1 MIWLGL
7 GLKRSLPPKGAS
19 KEGAMEPISIIIAA
33 RNEENNLARL
43 LTSIAQ
49 LEPIEAEYE
58 VIIVND
64 HSTDES
70 LEILKKWEG
79 QFGIRVID
87 FQDRLPGFVG
97 KKAALQKGIEAAKY
111 DILAFTD
118 ADCKLPPTWLKEI
131 SRVMDEETDY
141 LLGYSTI
148 YRSDADSDLRM
159 ENFERS
165 VYYILA
171 AAGIA
176 HRKPITASA
185 CNMVYRKSLF
195 EKSGG
200 FEGISEI
207 RSGDDDLLL
216 MKMMPNIRKAY
227 YNPSR
232 YMQVDCYEERNFETM
247 HNKRIRQASKFKH
260 HPRYVQ
266 LLSVMFFIYFAMFY
280 AGIISF
286 FFTGG
291 DLILLG
297 TLTLKFIFE
306 LMLSQKHLS
315 HAKKTH
321 IGILYFVY
329 LVAFPVQYIYY
340 AIRGTLGKYKW

>member
-1 MIWLGL
+1 M
-7 GLKRSLPPKGAS
+7 PKELS
-19 KEGAMEPISIIIAA
+19 HKEREPEPISIIIAA

-49 LEPIEAEYE
+49 LEPIEAEHE

-64 HSTDES
+64 HSTDGS
-70 LEILKKWEG
+70 LEILHKWEG

-87 FQDRLPGFVG
+87 FQDEIPGYVG
-97 KKAALQKGIEAAKY
+97 KKAALQKGIEAAQNEV
-111 DILAFTD
+111 LAFTD

-131 SRVMDEETDY
+131 SRIMDDETDY
-141 LLGYSTI
+141 VLGYSTI
-148 YRSDADSDLRM
+148 YRSDADSDLRL

-165 VYYILA
+165 AYYILA

-185 CNMVYRKSLF
+185 CNMIYRKSLF
-195 EKSGG
+195 MKSGG
-200 FEGISEI
+200 FEGISDI
-207 RSGDDDLLL
+207 RSGDDDLML

-232 YMQVDCYEERNFETM
+232 YMQVDCFEERDFQSM

-266 LLSVMFFIYFAMFY
+266 AISVLLFLYFALFY
-280 AGIISF
+280 VGLFRLF
-286 FFTGG
+286 FMGG
-291 DLILLG
+291 DIVLLI
-297 TLTLKFIFE
+297 TITLKFIFE
-306 LMLSQKHLS
+306 LMLSQKHL
-315 HAKKTH
+315 AYAQKTH

-329 LVAFPVQYIYY
+329 LVAFPLQYIYY
-340 AIRGTLGKYKW
+340 AVRGTLGKYKW

>member
-1 MIWLGL
+1 MGL
-7 GLKRSLPPKGAS
+7 RRSLPPIGAT
-19 KEGAMEPISIIIAA
+19 KDAAQEPISIIIAA

-49 LEPIEAEYE
+49 LEPIEADYE

-64 HSTDES
+64 HSRDES
-70 LEILKKWEG
+70 LEILRKWEG

-87 FQDRLPGFVG
+87 HQERMPGFVG

-131 SRVMDEETDY
+131 SRVMDNETDY
-141 LLGYSTI
+141 ILGYSTI
-148 YRSDADSDLRM
+148 YRNDADTDLRL

-165 VYYILA
+165 AYFILA

-176 HRKPITASA
+176 HRKPITSSA
-185 CNMVYRKSLF
+185 CNMIYRKSLF

-232 YMQVDCYEERNFETM
+232 YMQVDCFEKRDFETV
-247 HNKRIRQASKFKH
+247 HNKRIRQASKFKY
-260 HPRYVQ
+260 HPRFVQ
-266 LLSVMFFIYFAMFY
+266 VLSAMIFIYFAMFY
-280 AGIISF
+280 VGLISLFFPSRSLII
-286 FFTGG
+286 
-291 DLILLG
+291 LIAI
-297 TLTLKFIFE
+297 TLKFIFE
-306 LMLSQKHLS
+306 LTLSQRHLAL
-315 HAKKTH
+315 AKKTH
-321 IGILYFVY
+321 IGILYFMYV
-329 LVAFPVQYIYY
+329 VAFPLQYLFY